1 MSKHGN
7 ATSTTDGTVG
17 RHPQYDVF
25 ADGYLEHATN
35 SVYNAHYDRPACLRL
50 LGDVANKTVLDA
62 GCGPG
67 LYSEE
72 LVRRGAR
79 VVGFD
84 QSERMVELSR
94 QLAPQGD
101 FRVHDLADPLDWLDD
116 KQFDLVLLAL
126 VLEHVDDRTATLAE
140 LRRVLKETG
149 ALVISFQ
156 HPTATW
162 LSHGG
167 SYFDTTLIEDK
178 WSLGWDVQYW
188 RTSLE
193 QTSEEICDAGF
204 LIERIVEPLPTEEVA
219 TIDTETYETLLSKP
233 GFIAMRLVP
242 R

>member
-101 FRVHDLADPLDWLDD
+101 FEFTTSPILW
-116 KQFDLVLLAL
+116 
-126 VLEHVDDRTATLAE
+126 
-140 LRRVLKETG
+140 TG
-149 ALVISFQ
+149 
-156 HPTATW
+156 
-162 LSHGG
+162 
-167 SYFDTTLIEDK
+167 
-178 WSLGWDVQYW
+178 
-188 RTSLE
+188 
-193 QTSEEICDAGF
+193 
-204 LIERIVEPLPTEEVA
+204 
-219 TIDTETYETLLSKP
+219 
-233 GFIAMRLVP
+233 
-242 R
+242 